1 MLKWEQIDKGWRIWN
16 FTFLSVIFKWHGG
29 SERVKYQEWVKDSR
43 PCWGGGGGACSTSFC
58 LCCQDSSKTAIWRTK
73 SAVMTPAAW
82 PQCLGKFCLLPSL
95 NVAWHPPL
103 SCVALSEEFWWGRR
117 SFPVYFLIWHLASL
131 FSLPQA
137 PARAMYMLWVNILGP
152 WFFAEAPEQQAD
164 DKKAKKM
171 ERKMKRLQQR

>member
-43 PCWGGGGGACSTSFC
+43 PCWGVGGGVLPPFVSAAKIPRRLQFGTPSQLSRLLQLDPSVLANSFFFFLWMWPGIHHC
-58 LCCQDSSKTAIWRTK
+58 LVLHYQRSFDGGGSLFQFLLLIWR
-73 SAVMTPAAW
+73 
-82 PQCLGKFCLLPSL
+82 
-95 NVAWHPPL
+95 
-103 SCVALSEEFWWGRR
+103 
-117 SFPVYFLIWHLASL
+117 LASL